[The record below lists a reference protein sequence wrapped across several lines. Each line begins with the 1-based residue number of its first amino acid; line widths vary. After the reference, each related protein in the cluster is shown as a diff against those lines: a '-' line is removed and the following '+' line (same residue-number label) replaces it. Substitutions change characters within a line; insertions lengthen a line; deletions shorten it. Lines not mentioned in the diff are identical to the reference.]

1 MGQLKS
7 RPVDLSFQFP
17 VSQRGQKPNQ
27 MEKKFFTKLIDFFSS
42 KLCTWVLFRKKNQIV
57 GYKWGWLFTSKAFM
71 IQVSLSLLKVLAKT
85 VGPSL
90 CQFYP
95 FKQQHI
101 FNCLQK
107 ERSNRTNFKDNEQT
121 SFGRRNSIQ
130 QALAHNVRSL
140 LQTNP

>member
-1 MGQLKS
+1 MGWL
-7 RPVDLSFQFP
+7 QFP
-17 VSQRGQKPNQ
+17 FSIGENEIGRW
-27 MEKKFFTKLIDFFSS
+27 EKSFFTKLIDFFSS

-95 FKQQHI
+95 FKQ
-101 FNCLQK
+101 
-107 ERSNRTNFKDNEQT
+107 
-121 SFGRRNSIQ
+121 
-130 QALAHNVRSL
+130 
-140 LQTNP
+140 